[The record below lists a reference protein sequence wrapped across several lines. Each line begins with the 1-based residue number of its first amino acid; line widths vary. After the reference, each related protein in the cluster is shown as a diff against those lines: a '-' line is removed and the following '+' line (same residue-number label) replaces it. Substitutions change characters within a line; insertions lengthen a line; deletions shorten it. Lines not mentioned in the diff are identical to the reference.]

1 MARNILASPRAPSC
15 VLNHFPVDSA
25 VCNPIIGVSPPGKLL
40 FYSRTTRAPGVYR
53 DIPCLPFLP
62 SPLPSSRRLRR
73 FSIPCLH
80 LPSIVGD
87 FDVALR
93 SLFSFSFL
101 SFFFSSFSLF
111 LPFFLYLS
119 RFLPFQGGEN
129 PGRESSPVFALL
141 KSIVNIYPVIVT
153 GGTHKGGGMSLRGE
167 EIFVLLERNRQRD
180 MIRGKGGLGSDGY
193 TVWII

>member
-1 MARNILASPRAPSC
+1 MKGVARNILASPRAPSC

-62 SPLPSSRRLRR
+62 SPLPSSLRLRR

-93 SLFSFSFL
+93 SLFSFSFF
-101 SFFFSSFSLF
+101 SFFFPRSRPLSFSLSSFTSLVSF
-111 LPFFLYLS
+111 LFREERILE
-119 RFLPFQGGEN
+119 EN
-129 PGRESSPVFALL
+129 PVQF
-141 KSIVNIYPVIVT
+141 
-153 GGTHKGGGMSLRGE
+153 SLC
-167 EIFVLLERNRQRD
+167 
-180 MIRGKGGLGSDGY
+180 
-193 TVWII
+193 

>member
-1 MARNILASPRAPSC
+1 MCLITFQSTRQSATPLSGSHHPENYSFILEQLELPVYTAIFPVFPPLAPS
-15 VLNHFPVDSA
+15 L
-25 VCNPIIGVSPPGKLL
+25 VSPPPTL
-40 FYSRTTRAPGVYR
+40 FYS
-53 DIPCLPFLP
+53 
-62 SPLPSSRRLRR
+62 LPSSPFDRRRLRCCSSK
-73 FSIPCLH
+73 SI
-80 LPSIVGD
+80 
-87 FDVALR
+87 F
-93 SLFSFSFL
+93 FFL
-101 SFFFSSFSLF
+101 SFLFFPSLSPSLF